1 MTEKEKSY
9 AGILYQPGD
18 PELVAD
24 RDITVQKLYAYNNL
38 HRWSA
43 KRAGPPSAICWAR
56 WATIAP
62 WNNRYFAPMATTS
75 PWGTIAFSTSIAN

>member
-38 HRWSA
+38 HPLEREA
-43 KRAGPPSAICWAR
+43 RGPPSAICWAR
-56 WATIAP
+56 WVTIAP
-62 WNNRYFAPMATTS
+62 WNNRYFAPMATTL
-75 PWGTIAFSTSIAN
+75 P

>member
-24 RDITVQKLYAYNNL
+24 RDITVKAV
-38 HRWSA
+38 R
-43 KRAGPPSAICWAR
+43 PAR
-56 WATIAP
+56 
-62 WNNRYFAPMATTS
+62 RRHL
-75 PWGTIAFSTSIAN
+75 